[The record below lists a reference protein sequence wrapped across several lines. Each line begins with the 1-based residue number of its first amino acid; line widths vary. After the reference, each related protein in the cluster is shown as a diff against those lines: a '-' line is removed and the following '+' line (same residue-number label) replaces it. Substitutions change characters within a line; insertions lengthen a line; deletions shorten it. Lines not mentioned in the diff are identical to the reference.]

1 MGHEIEK
8 IALERNHT
16 IVATPDN
23 EKQWAEISLSPDFVD
38 VVIDFSTPDSAAQV
52 VYNCLKSGVA
62 VVSGTTGW
70 MNGITNAEKLCHTSG
85 GTFFYA
91 PNFSIGVN
99 LFFEINRKV
108 ARMLSGQDYKARM
121 NEIHHIHKLDAPSG
135 TAIALA
141 NDIISEN
148 PNYSSWIAG
157 SSSDENILPISSERT
172 GEVPGT
178 HSIEWFSDA
187 DTIEI
192 KHTAHNRKGFALGA
206 VLAAEW
212 VYGKTGFF
220 GMTDLL
226 NSNS

>member
-8 IALERNHT
+8 IARERKHT
-16 IVATPDN
+16 IVATPDTP
-23 EKQWAEISLSPDFVD
+23 EQWADISLSPEFCD
-38 VVIDFSTPDSAAQV
+38 VVIDFSTPQSAARV
-52 VYNCLKSGVA
+52 VNNCLISGVA

-70 MNGITNAEKLCHTSG
+70 MNDTANAEKLCNKMG

-99 LFFEINRKV
+99 IFFEINRKV
-108 ARMLSGQDYKARM
+108 AKLLSGLDYKARM

-141 NDIISEN
+141 NDIIANN
-148 PNYSSWIAG
+148 PNYASWVAG
-157 SSSDENILPISSERT
+157 TSNDESILTITSERT

-178 HSIEWFSDA
+178 HIIDWISEA

-192 KHTAHNRKGFALGA
+192 KHTAHNRKGFARGA

-212 VYGKTGFF
+212 VLGKRGFF
-220 GMTDLL
+220 GMADLL

>member
-8 IALERNHT
+8 IALERKHT
-16 IVATPDN
+16 IVATPDTP
-23 EKQWAEISLSPDFVD
+23 EQWADISLSPEFCD
-38 VVIDFSTPDSAAQV
+38 VVIDFSTPQSAARV
-52 VYNCLKSGVA
+52 VNNCLNSGVA

-70 MNGITNAEKLCHTSG
+70 INEIANAGMLCNKMG

-99 LFFEINRKV
+99 IFFEINRKV
-108 ARMLSGQDYKARM
+108 AKMLSGLDYKAHM

-141 NDIISEN
+141 NDIIAVN
-148 PNYSSWIAG
+148 PNYASWVSG
-157 SSSDENILPISSERT
+157 TSNDEGILAISSERT

-178 HSIEWFSDA
+178 HSIEWISEA

-212 VYGKTGFF
+212 VQGRTGFF
-220 GMTDLL
+220 GMADLL